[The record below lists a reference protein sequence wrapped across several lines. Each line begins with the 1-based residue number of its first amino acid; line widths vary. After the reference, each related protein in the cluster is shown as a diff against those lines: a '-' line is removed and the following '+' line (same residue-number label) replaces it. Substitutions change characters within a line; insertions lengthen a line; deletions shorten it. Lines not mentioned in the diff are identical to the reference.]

1 MTAPDGLPPG
11 PPAPKLVQVFRW
23 LRTPIPFL
31 ESCAARYGDTFT
43 FRFPANPPLVIFSHP
58 DAVKEIFTAS
68 PEDLRAGEANV
79 VVEPLLGKNSLLL
92 LDGERHRRERR
103 LLTPPFRGERMQA
116 YGDVMR
122 EITDRAIDAWPVG
135 RPFPIHIEMQGIT
148 MDVILRTV
156 FGLDEG
162 PRLLALRRRLI
173 RLLTIGANPMYLI
186 PFLRLRLGPLTAWS
200 EIARLMAEVDEAIL
214 GEIAQRRET
223 PRPGGTD
230 VLSMLLEARDEQGQP
245 MGDQELRDQ
254 MMTLLVA
261 GHETT
266 GTALSWTIHH
276 VLRHPEVLE
285 RVREEI
291 RGVAGDGPVMN
302 EHLPRLDYLDATIME
317 TMRVNPIIPFVA
329 RKVHR
334 PMRIG
339 GWDLPADVIV
349 APCIYLAQRR
359 PDTWKDPE
367 RFDPERFLVAR
378 ANPYAYFPFGGGT
391 RLCIGSA
398 FASYEMK
405 IVLAQVLRRV
415 TLRAAPGHTVRVV
428 RRSITFAPSGGMPV
442 IVEAREDACRVQGVS
457 R

>member
-1 MTAPDGLPPG
+1 MSAPSRGTRDGLPSG
-11 PPAPKLVQVFRW
+11 PPGPKLVQVFRW

-31 ESCAARYGDTFT
+31 EECARRYGDTFT
-43 FRFPANPPLVIFSHP
+43 FRFPANPPFVIFSHP

-135 RPFPIHIEMQGIT
+135 RPFPIHPEMQGIT

-162 PRLLALRRRLI
+162 PRLTALRRRLI
-173 RLLTIGANPMYLI
+173 RLLTIGANPVYLVPLLRI
-186 PFLRLRLGPLTAWS
+186 PLGPLTAWS

-214 GEIAQRRET
+214 GEIARRREV
-223 PRPGGTD
+223 PLEGRTD
-230 VLSMLLEARDEQGQP
+230 VLSMLLQARDEQGEP
-245 MGDQELRDQ
+245 MTDAELRDQ

-266 GTALSWTIHH
+266 GTALSWTIHR
-276 VLRHPEVLE
+276 VLRHPEVLA
-285 RVREEI
+285 RVREEM
-291 RGVAGDGPVMN
+291 RKVAGDGPLTK
-302 EHLPRLDYLDATIME
+302 EHLTRLEWLDATILE
-317 TMRVNPIIPFVA
+317 TMRLNPIIPFVA

-339 GWDLPADVIV
+339 GIDLPAGVV
-349 APCIYLAQRR
+349 VGPCVYLAQRR
-359 PDTWKDPE
+359 PDAWEDPE
-367 RFDPERFLVAR
+367 RFDPQRFLEGR
-378 ANPYAYFPFGGGT
+378 PNPYAWFPFGGGT
-391 RLCIGSA
+391 RLCIGAA

-415 TLRAAPGHTVRVV
+415 TLRAAPGHDVRVV
-428 RRSITFAPSGGMPV
+428 RRSITLAPSGGVPIV
-442 IVEAREDACRVQGVS
+442 VEAKAA
-457 R
+457 